1 MQTKK
6 EKKLRKNKKIKEKL
20 MIVELKIKGNLK
32 KFTDGA
38 IFRKLKEVYIVS
50 KSFCKAL
57 VDIFTIKSSDET
69 YVSLAPT
76 KNADKDGTYCNALKY
91 AIDNSNIKNIAI
103 TGNYG
108 SGKSSIIQS
117 FFYKLE
123 NKKYNPIYVSLAAF
137 NKNDYIEKSRETTG
151 DKKVIEIQSK
161 NEFYHTL
168 EKSILQQL
176 LYQASEREVPLSRFK
191 RISKH
196 SKLLLNI
203 MTIGM
208 IFAISILVCIIYP
221 EVIDNIKNNYNSVK
235 TNLSDFG
242 TNILI
247 AILMASIYIIT
258 YKILFFLIT
267 KFNISKF
274 KIKDAE
280 VEIDNK
286 PESIFNKYLDEIIYF
301 FQVTKHNVVII
312 EDLDRYEGNAS
323 FIFQKLRELNT
334 LINSSN
340 QVKYEVDFIYAIK
353 DDFFEDYEERTKF
366 FDYIIPVIP
375 ISSSGNSNEI
385 MWKRLEK
392 LKMSGIINYK
402 FDKTFI
408 DDISILIEDKRLI
421 DNIINE
427 FIIYKNKMH
436 NELMDDKQL
445 FAIIMY
451 KNILPKEYSEL
462 QRDRGNIVNIFAN
475 KKDIVKSLIKDLQV
489 QIDEISKEKG
499 IIKNEYL
506 NSIKELKY
514 VLISNIYNYNNYP
527 GYERHFEFNGEK
539 VSINE
544 FLNSNISVDRISNEN
559 IHFKIRSY
567 GIDLDENDVFKYFGN
582 KVIFIRRMEN
592 IEKGKDKILTE
603 LQNEIEEIEQKIENI
618 SKLSLKQLANKYDIS
633 SLFDNTKLIEKV
645 FISKGYITEEY
656 RDYITLFVAGNLTKE
671 DNEFVFAVKTGEKLS
686 YDFKLENIENILKK
700 LNENDYETNAILNF
714 DLLNYLIKN
723 NYSKET
729 LKVIKLLD
737 KENEKILQFIDQ
749 FIEKYDCGAGFIK
762 ILIENSNKIWKKIYS
777 KLGNKE
783 YIDKWVI
790 YFLTNENSLKNV
802 DENFNTY
809 IKEHEDIDKYITDEQ
824 ISTVINSL
832 KTLKIK
838 LTNIKNIE
846 NKKFI
851 EQIYLNELYEL
862 NTTMIKL
869 MLLMKEVEQSKFK
882 EKSLTIILTDI
893 KLNNLKGYLLN
904 EFDEYYNSCYTL
916 NDSNEDEE
924 AVILEIIQNE
934 NIDID
939 IRKQIIKN
947 EKFNNYNIENIDREL
962 IDTIIDNDKL
972 KVSYDNILALLIKDK
987 ELKDNV
993 IANISSH
1000 IDEYK
1005 LDKPDNHIEKYSLE
1019 TIENFKKLYIF
1030 NKKVDIKDFKIL
1042 VSTFDIKIVE
1052 IEECE
1057 KEKIEYLIDKKVIEF
1072 NVANFEYI
1080 KENIEEKLVKFI
1092 EINITDF
1099 IENIDEY
1106 DIIGYEDKLLN
1117 SDEINNESKKEIINH
1132 IEIDNLQNTTIVKL
1146 ISNDMLFI
1154 DYKEINIRV
1163 LNDSSILLDDR
1174 LNLLKIILSNI
1185 DDKDEGTEYIHL
1197 FGSGYI
1203 DINTSKN
1210 ACSILYSNS
1219 NIGLCNV
1226 LKEKSYISSYKIG
1239 KKKNIIIYNKVN
1251 R

>member
-20 MIVELKIKGNLK
+20 MIIELKIKGNLK
-32 KFTDGA
+32 KFTDGV

-57 VDIFTIKSSDET
+57 VDIFTIKSNDET
-69 YVSLAPT
+69 YASLAPT

-137 NKNDYIEKSRETTG
+137 NKNDYIEKSSETAG
-151 DKKVIEIQSK
+151 DQKVIEIQSK

-176 LYQASEREVPLSRFK
+176 LYQASEKEVPLSRFK

-208 IFAISILVCIIYP
+208 ILAISILVCIISP
-221 EVIDNIKNNYNSVK
+221 GVIDNIKNNYNSVK

-247 AILMASIYIIT
+247 TILMVSIYIIT

-301 FQVTKHNVVII
+301 FKVTNNNVVII

-392 LKMSGIINYK
+392 LKLSGIINYK
-402 FDKTFI
+402 FDKVFI

-451 KNILPKEYSEL
+451 KNIWPKEYSEL
-462 QRDRGNIVNIFAN
+462 QRGRGNIVDIFAN
-475 KKDIVKSLIKDLQV
+475 KKDIVKNLMKDLQV
-489 QIDEISKEKG
+489 QIDEISEEKR
-499 IIKNEYL
+499 IIKSEYL
-506 NSIKELKY
+506 NSIKELKH
-514 VLISNIYNYNNYP
+514 VLISSIYDYNNYS
-527 GYERHFEFNGEK
+527 GYERYFEFNGEK
-539 VSINE
+539 VDIDE
-544 FLNSNISVDRISNEN
+544 FLSSSIDINKIKNSNI
-559 IHFKIRSY
+559 HFRIRSY
-567 GIDLDENDVFKYFGN
+567 GINWDENNIFKQFGN
-582 KVIFIRRMEN
+582 KALFIKRLEN
-592 IEKGKDKILTE
+592 IEKGKDVKLAE
-603 LQNEIEEIEQKIENI
+603 LQEEIEKIEKEIENI
-618 SKLSLKQLANKYDIS
+618 RKLSLKQLCNKYDTA
-633 SLFDNTKLIEKV
+633 SLFDAKLVEKV

-656 RDYITLFVAGNLTKE
+656 KDYITLFVPGNLTKE
-671 DNEFVFAVKTGEKLS
+671 DNEFVFSVKTGEKLS

-714 DLLNYLIKN
+714 DLLNYLIEN

-749 FIEKYDCGAGFIK
+749 FIEKYDCGAEFVK

-783 YIDKWVI
+783 YIDKWVR

-824 ISTVINSL
+824 ISTVINFL

-838 LTNIKNIE
+838 LTNIKNIG

-882 EKSLTIILTDI
+882 EKSLTIILTDS
-893 KLNNLKGYLLN
+893 KLNNLKEYLLN

-924 AVILEIIQNE
+924 AVIFEIIQNE

-972 KVSYDNILALLIKDK
+972 KVSYDNILALLIKDE

-993 IANISSH
+993 ISNISSH

-1019 TIENFKKLYIF
+1019 TIERFKKLYIF

-1057 KEKIEYLIDKKVIEF
+1057 KEKIEYLIDKKIIEF

-1106 DIIGYEDKLLN
+1106 DITGYEDKLLN
-1117 SDEINNESKKEIINH
+1117 SDEINNELKKEIINH

-1146 ISNDMLFI
+1146 ISNDMLSI

-1185 DDKDEGTEYIHL
+1185 EDKDEGTEYIHL
-1197 FGSGYI
+1197 FGSRYI

-1226 LKEKSYISSYKIG
+1226 LKEKGYISSYKIG